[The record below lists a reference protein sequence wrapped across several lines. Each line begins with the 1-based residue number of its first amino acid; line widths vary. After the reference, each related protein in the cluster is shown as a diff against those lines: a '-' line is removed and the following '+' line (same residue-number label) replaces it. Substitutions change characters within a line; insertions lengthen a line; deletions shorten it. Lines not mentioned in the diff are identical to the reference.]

1 MAIYPQLVLSE
12 LQKMMS
18 GRIRLF
24 IKPPCGWCR
33 QAKEWLEVRGIQ
45 NETLDATVHAAARQE
60 MLERSGQRLVPVIE
74 VDGQVLADFDADQL
88 AAIGKTLKM
97 KKQPACI

>member
-1 MAIYPQLVLSE
+1 MAIHSPIGLSE
-12 LQKMMS
+12 LQKMKS

-45 NETLDATVHAAARQE
+45 YETLEVTADAAARQE
-60 MLERSGQRLVPVIE
+60 MLERSGQTLAPVIQ
-74 VDGQVLADFDADQL
+74 VDGPVLADFDPDQL
-88 AAIGKTLKM
+88 AAFGKTLK
-97 KKQPACI
+97 